1 LQMSVREPRSNCCAT
16 QFHSTIKRPVRLWQS
31 EYGDETLIT
40 TLQCVTQTTNNR
52 PGMLS
57 HEGFNMRV
65 VEVYLL
71 LFTAVQPFL
80 ALISPLPHP
89 LTTRPYT
96 VMLLVEIGPPQ
107 RKGFAS

>member
-1 LQMSVREPRSNCCAT
+1 LLRYPVPLDNQAAGQTMAVGAIDKCL
-16 QFHSTIKRPVRLWQS
+16 KR
-31 EYGDETLIT
+31 YGDETLIT
-40 TLQCVTQTTNNR
+40 ALQCVTQTTNNR